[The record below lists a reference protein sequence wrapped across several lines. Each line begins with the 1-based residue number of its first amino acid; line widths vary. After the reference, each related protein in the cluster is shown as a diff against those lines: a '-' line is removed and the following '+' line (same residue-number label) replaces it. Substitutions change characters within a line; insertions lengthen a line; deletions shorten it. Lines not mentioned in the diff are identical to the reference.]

1 MNALSPIPAPMSAIE
16 TAALALALPDN
27 LAFEDWLA
35 QGRALASTKRHLDFL
50 VGDWI
55 LFGREHFPEQLDLA
69 LADVSDD
76 PRNLKRIEKTARAFP
91 PSQRCASL
99 SFEHHAHVA
108 DLPTQEALPLLR
120 EAEREKL
127 PAKKLRIKAMLR
139 KVETGQILPRE
150 EDAEDDAL
158 MALVRAWN
166 RAPVSVR
173 EEFAELMADSAMSVI
188 EA

>member
-1 MNALSPIPAPMSAIE
+1 MSAIE
-16 TAALALALPDN
+16 TAALALALPEN
-27 LAFEDWLA
+27 LAFDDWLA
-35 QGRALASTKRHLDFL
+35 KGRSLALSKKHMDFL
-50 VGDWI
+50 IGDWI
-55 LFGREHFPEQLDLA
+55 AFGRQHFPEQIQEVLPGMF
-69 LADVSDD
+69 DD
-76 PRNLKRIEKTARAFP
+76 ERQLKRIEKTARAFP

-108 DLPTQEALPLLR
+108 DLPTQDALPLLR

-173 EEFAELMADSAMSVI
+173 EEFAELVADSALGLI

>member
-1 MNALSPIPAPMSAIE
+1 MNAITIIPANV
-16 TAALALALPDN
+16 AADPFLEWLDKGREIVRKRKELEWDLA
-27 LAFEDWLA
+27 DWVLE
-35 QGRALASTKRHLDFL
+35 
-50 VGDWI
+50 
-55 LFGREHFPEQLDLA
+55 GREHFPEQLDLA

-108 DLPTQEALPLLR
+108 DLPTQDALPLLR
-120 EAEREKL
+120 EAERERL

-150 EDAEDDAL
+150 DDAEDDAL

-173 EEFAELMADSAMSVI
+173 EEFAEMMADSAMGVI

>member
-1 MNALSPIPAPMSAIE
+1 M
-16 TAALALALPDN
+16 
-27 LAFEDWLA
+27 
-35 QGRALASTKRHLDFL
+35 
-50 VGDWI
+50 
-55 LFGREHFPEQLDLA
+55 
-69 LADVSDD
+69 
-76 PRNLKRIEKTARAFP
+76 
-91 PSQRCASL
+91 
-99 SFEHHAHVA
+99 
-108 DLPTQEALPLLR
+108 PLLR

-150 EDAEDDAL
+150 DDAEDDAL

-173 EEFAELMADSAMSVI
+173 EEFAEMMGDSALGVI

>member
-1 MNALSPIPAPMSAIE
+1 MNALSVIDAPMSAID

-27 LAFEDWLA
+27 LPFQDWLA
-35 QGRALASTKRHLDFL
+35 QGRALATSKRHIDWLI
-50 VGDWI
+50 GDWI
-55 LFGREHFPEQLDLA
+55 TFGREHFPEQLDLA

-108 DLPTQEALPLLR
+108 DLPAQEALPLLR

-127 PAKKLRIKAMLR
+127 PAKKLRIKAMLH
-139 KVETGQILPRE
+139 KVNTGKILPRE
-150 EDAEDDAL
+150 DDVDDDAL
-158 MALVRAWN
+158 MAMVRAWN
-166 RAPVSVR
+166 RAPVAVR
-173 EEFAELMADSAMSVI
+173 EEFAELVAESHLGVI